1 MVMVNSD
8 LSTHT
13 LDDLRA
19 GTKKSLNAA
28 LIERLRS
35 DLIKGEIAPGT
46 KLKIPDICA
55 RYTVSPGVSREAL
68 SRLVPEGLIDF
79 TDQRGFRTPPLSARM
94 IRDITRA
101 RFVIERE
108 ALIDAMHHGTADWEA
123 QIIAAEHR
131 LQSCERQIGDG
142 NIGENDEWALLHK
155 QFHYALLSACTSNW
169 LIRLHDMLYHQT
181 ERYRYIAAKGGNSA
195 TGRRRNTSGE
205 HSQIAEAAIKRDER
219 EVIRLMEQH
228 LNRTAE
234 RAIAAANLV
243 ED

>member
-55 RYTVSPGVSREAL
+55 RYNVSPGVSREAL

-108 ALIDAMHHGTADWEA
+108 A

-142 NIGENDEWALLHK
+142 NIGENDEWSLLHK

>member
-1 MVMVNSD
+1 MKNSD
-8 LSTHT
+8 PSTHT

-35 DLIKGEIAPGT
+35 DLIKGVIEPGS
-46 KLKIPDICA
+46 KLKIPDICE
-55 RYTVSPGVSREAL
+55 RYDVSPGVSREAL

-108 ALIDAMHHGTADWEA
+108 ALIDAMNHGTADWEA
-123 QIIAAEHR
+123 EIIAAEHR
-131 LQSCERQIGDG
+131 LQACERKIGDG
-142 NIGENDEWALLHK
+142 NIGEDDEWALLHK
-155 QFHYALLSACTSNW
+155 QFHYALLSACSSNW

-181 ERYRYIAAKGGNSA
+181 ERYRHIAAKGGNSA
-195 TGRRRNTSGE
+195 TGRRRNTASE
-205 HSQIAEAAIKRDER
+205 HSQIAEAAINRDKR

-234 RAIAAANLV
+234 RAIAAANLA